1 MAEECGNCNGTGKI
15 GEQAKGGKT
24 EPIPCPV
31 CKGTGETQGAT
42 G

>member
-1 MAEECGNCNGTGKI
+1 MAEECENCNGTGKI
-15 GEQAKGGKT
+15 GEQVKDGKVET
-24 EPIPCPV
+24 IPCPV